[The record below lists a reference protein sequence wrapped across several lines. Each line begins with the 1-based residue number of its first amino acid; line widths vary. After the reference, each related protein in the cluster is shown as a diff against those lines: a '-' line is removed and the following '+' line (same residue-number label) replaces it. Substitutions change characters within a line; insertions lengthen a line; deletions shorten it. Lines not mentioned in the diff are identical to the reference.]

1 MTVELELGRR
11 EDAMLI
17 AEEAIDPIG
26 DKNYVYVIR
35 DNRARRTEIRLGQRM
50 PGEVEVL
57 SGLRPGEQIVIRG
70 IQRLRNDAPVRVVE
84 TVTRPT
90 S

>member
-1 MTVELELGRR
+1 
-11 EDAMLI
+11 
-17 AEEAIDPIG
+17 
-26 DKNYVYVIR
+26 
-35 DNRARRTEIRLGQRM
+35 
-50 PGEVEVL
+50 VL

>member
-1 MTVELELGRR
+1 
-11 EDAMLI
+11 MLI

>member
-1 MTVELELGRR
+1 
-11 EDAMLI
+11 
-17 AEEAIDPIG
+17 
-26 DKNYVYVIR
+26 
-35 DNRARRTEIRLGQRM
+35 M

-57 SGLRPGEQIVIRG
+57 SGLSAGDPVVVQG

-84 TVTRPT
+84 TRTRPT